1 MTRLKPVALR
11 VALACV
17 LPAAAGACDAQG
29 DAAVPADASHTAEA
43 RVVDALPLRRGYYVS
58 TDTPCRE
65 ASNATLHLLHEDG
78 EGYGGFTTPPYY
90 CAFGRIER
98 TGPSSYRV
106 EETCGDA
113 HGDDGEPVATV
124 STYEIVSETRY
135 RATREDGWQS
145 SARRCPRRQ
154 LPSPWRDAG
163 IGGYV
168 D

>member
-1 MTRLKPVALR
+1 MTLIKPAALR
-11 VALACV
+11 VAMACT
-17 LPAAAGACDAQG
+17 LLSGAGACDAQG
-29 DAAVPADASHTAEA
+29 DASVSADASHPDGT
-43 RVVDALPLRRGYYVS
+43 RVVEALPLRRGYYVS
-58 TDTPCRE
+58 TDTPCGE

-124 STYEIVSETRY
+124 STYEILSETSY
-135 RATREDGWQS
+135 RATREDGWRS
-145 SARRCPRRQ
+145 DARRCPRQQ
-154 LPSPWRDAG
+154 LPALWRDAG
-163 IGGYV
+163 PGGYV